1 MSLAPFTQ
9 NQTSPLSLAPY
20 YSRIPSQELGSTTN
34 NYVMTGFRPGYA
46 LQASELNEI
55 QERFFLNQTLTVTMI
70 SNWGAAMT
78 NYGPGWGSSD
88 ATGTSRGGLTPI
100 SPNMITKSGNN
111 ITFSAGWYLAQ
122 IPIFDNTENTDIGD
136 SSERNF
142 KVWIYSDV
150 DRTCSI
156 TGTNSGY
163 IGFNITQEY
172 VTDTEDPDLNDN
184 SSGDAGNNGPGAT
197 RYKLVISGL
206 GSEDFTFNGT
216 TLLSGEKS
224 PMAIRVESSN
234 VSYLNGYPIQ
244 G

>member
-9 NQTSPLSLAPY
+9 DQTLPLSLAPY
-20 YSRIPSQELGSTTN
+20 YSRISSQELGSTPK

-55 QERFFLNQTLTVTMI
+55 QERFFLNQTLTVTML
-70 SNWGAAMT
+70 SNWGSAMLD
-78 NYGPGWGSSD
+78 YGPGWGSSD
-88 ATGTSRGGLTPI
+88 ATGPGRGGLTPI
-100 SPNMITKSGNN
+100 SPTMITKSGTN
-111 ITFSAGWYLAQ
+111 ITFSKGWYLAQ
-122 IPIFDNTENTDIGD
+122 IPLFDTTENSEIGD
-136 SSERNF
+136 NSQRNF

-150 DRTCSI
+150 NRTCSI
-156 TGTNSGY
+156 PGNNSGY

-172 VTDTEDPDLNDN
+172 VTETEDIDLNDN
-184 SSGDAGNNGPGAT
+184 SSGDGGTNGPGAT

-206 GSEDFTFNGT
+206 GSEGASFNGT
-216 TLLSGEKS
+216 VLLAGEKS
-224 PMAIRVESSN
+224 PMAIRVESTN